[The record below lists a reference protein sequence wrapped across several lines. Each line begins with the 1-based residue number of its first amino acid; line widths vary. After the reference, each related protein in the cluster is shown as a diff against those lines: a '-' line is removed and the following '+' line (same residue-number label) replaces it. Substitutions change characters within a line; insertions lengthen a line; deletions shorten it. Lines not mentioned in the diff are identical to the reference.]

1 MTDVQ
6 LLGGSLV
13 LAGVYITYQTLLLAR
28 YRRILTLARLAME
41 SLLVELTT
49 LESKDEATVSE

>member
-1 MTDVQ
+1 MTDIQ

-13 LAGVYITYQTLLLAR
+13 LAGVYITYQTILLAR

-41 SLLVELTT
+41 SLLADLTA
-49 LESKDEATVSE
+49 LESKDEATSSE